1 MDELRLKL
9 AVQKSGRL
17 TDPSVDL
24 LTRCGLKLSRGKDQ
38 LMCFGENMPL
48 DVLFVRDDD
57 IPDLVQ
63 EDVCDL
69 GLVGLNVLEENR
81 LELAARGQPAR
92 YQQVRTLDFGRCRLS
107 LAVPDGMSFEGP
119 RTLQG
124 KRIATTYPFMLARYL
139 RERDVQAE
147 IVTLSGAVEIAPRLG
162 RADLIC
168 DLVSTGSTLQANH
181 LHEVETVLES
191 HAVLIRTPLTLP
203 PEKDEWVERLLM
215 RIEGVQ
221 SVRESKYIMLHA
233 PRSALPEIRKLLP
246 GSESPT
252 IIPLEGNPDKVAIH
266 AVCRENVFWETL
278 ESLKKAGASALL
290 VLPVE
295 KMLALIHAYSG
306 LELSFGT

>member
-1 MDELRLKL
+1 MDKETRLRL

-17 TDPSVDL
+17 TDPSLDL
-24 LTRCGLKLSRGKDQ
+24 LNRCGLKLSRGKDQ
-38 LMCFGENMPL
+38 LLGFGENMPL

-69 GLVGLNVLEENR
+69 GLVGLNVLEERR
-81 LELAARGQPAR
+81 LEMEARGAKASFQTL
-92 YQQVRTLDFGRCRLS
+92 RTLDFGRCRLS
-107 LAVPDGMSFEGP
+107 LAVPEGTTFEGP
-119 RTLQG
+119 ASLSG
-124 KRIATTYPFMLARYL
+124 KRIATTYPYTLAHYL
-139 RERDVQAE
+139 RERNIKAE

-181 LHEVETVLES
+181 LVEVETVLQS
-191 HAVLIRTPLTLP
+191 HAVLIRTPVPLP
-203 PEKDEWVERLLM
+203 AIKNEWAERLLM
-215 RIEGVQ
+215 RIDGVEQ
-221 SVRESKYIMLHA
+221 VKESKYIMLHA
-233 PRSALPEIRKLLP
+233 PRAALPAIRKLLP

-252 IIPLEGNPDKVAIH
+252 IIPLEGSPERVVVH

-278 ESLKKAGASALL
+278 ESLKKAGASAVL

-295 KMLALIHAYSG
+295 KMLA
-306 LELSFGT
+306 

>member
-1 MDELRLKL
+1 MDEQRLKL
-9 AVQKSGRL
+9 AIQKSGRL
-17 TDPSVDL
+17 TEPSLDL
-24 LTRCGLKLSRGKDQ
+24 LVRCGLKVSRGKDQ
-38 LMCFGENMPL
+38 LMAYGENMPL

-69 GLVGLNVLEENR
+69 GLVGLNVLEEKR
-81 LELAARGQPAR
+81 LELAARGAVAR
-92 YQQVRTLDFGRCRLS
+92 FQQVRTLDFGRCRLC
-107 LAVPDGMSFEGP
+107 LAVPDGTSFEGP
-119 RTLQG
+119 STLRG
-124 KRIATTYPFMLARYL
+124 KRIATTYPYLLERYL
-139 RERDVQAE
+139 RERDLRAE

-181 LHEVETVLES
+181 LHEVETVMES
-191 HAVLIRTPLTLP
+191 HAVLIRTPLDLEP
-203 PEKDEWVERLLM
+203 LKDEWVQRLLM
-215 RIEGVQ
+215 RIDGVQ
-221 SVRESKYIMLHA
+221 QVRESKYIMLHA
-233 PRSALPEIRKLLP
+233 PRSALAEIRKLLP

-252 IIPLEGNPDKVAIH
+252 IIPLEGHPDRVAIH

-295 KMLALIHAYSG
+295 KMLA
-306 LELSFGT
+306 

>member
-1 MDELRLKL
+1 M
-9 AVQKSGRL
+9 G
-17 TDPSVDL
+17 
-24 LTRCGLKLSRGKDQ
+24 
-38 LMCFGENMPL
+38 FGENMPL

-69 GLVGLNVLEENR
+69 GLVGLNVLEEKR
-81 LELAARGQPAR
+81 LELDSRGQKAR
-92 YQQVRTLDFGRCRLS
+92 FQTVRQLDFGRCRLS
-107 LAVPDGMSFEGP
+107 LAVPDGFTFDGAASLRG
-119 RTLQG
+119 R
-124 KRIATTYPFMLARYL
+124 RIATTYPFMLERYL
-139 RERDVQAE
+139 RERDIKAE

-181 LHEVETVLES
+181 LREVETVLQS
-191 HAVLIRTPLTLP
+191 HAVLIRTPLELS
-203 PEKDEWVERLLM
+203 PEKAEWVERLLM

-221 SVRESKYIMLHA
+221 QVRESKYIMLHA
-233 PRSALPEIRKLLP
+233 PRSALPQIRKLLP

-252 IIPLEGNPDKVAIH
+252 IIPLEGSPDKVAVH

-278 ESLKKAGASALL
+278 ESLKKARASALL

-295 KMLALIHAYSG
+295 KMLA
-306 LELSFGT
+306 